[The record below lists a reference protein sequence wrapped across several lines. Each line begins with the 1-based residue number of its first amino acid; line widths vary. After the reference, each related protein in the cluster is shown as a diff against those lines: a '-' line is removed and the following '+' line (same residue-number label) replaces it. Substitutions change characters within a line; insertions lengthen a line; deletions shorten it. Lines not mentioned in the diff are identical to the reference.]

1 MKRQTYLEFI
11 QTLLPE
17 QEFLSFK
24 EYYQAR
30 LPKSIKIVNTK
41 ISLDDFHLLISH
53 LHWNLKS
60 SQLTNGN
67 ELYDDVLVVEKED
80 KASLWSSFLHESWFF
95 LYHYLLRFF
104 LLRNEIWYLI
114 YVRHHDENQF
124 NWLIGLIVC
133 DDDFLFQMN
142 RLILEERHWYII

>member
-41 ISLDDFHLLISH
+41 ISLDDFHLLISY

-80 KASLWSSFLHESWFF
+80 KVSL
-95 LYHYLLRFF
+95 
-104 LLRNEIWYLI
+104 
-114 YVRHHDENQF
+114 
-124 NWLIGLIVC
+124 
-133 DDDFLFQMN
+133 
-142 RLILEERHWYII
+142 